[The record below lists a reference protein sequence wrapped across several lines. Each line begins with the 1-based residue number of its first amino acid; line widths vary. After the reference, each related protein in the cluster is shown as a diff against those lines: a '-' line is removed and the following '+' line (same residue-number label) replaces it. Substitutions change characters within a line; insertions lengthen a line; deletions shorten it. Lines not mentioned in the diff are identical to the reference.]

1 MLNIDMHAPENNVY
15 YGPAMSDWYSSAAGQ
30 AVLAQEAEALNQ
42 VLPDLFGYHLLQIG
56 SCGQDVLGSSR
67 ILHRMVMDVS
77 DCCKHEV
84 DGLASLCAFPDY
96 LPIASDSV
104 DAVLLYHS
112 LEFSQDPHQ
121 VLREVERVLVPEG
134 HVLIMGFNP
143 RSLWGLRARLNR
155 RGDIMPW
162 SGHFLNQPRLRDW
175 LSLLGFA
182 VLNVQPLCFQPPLK
196 HVGSSGGL
204 QFMTRW
210 GARWW
215 PYFCGVY
222 LMTARKKVSTM
233 TPIKPRWEPR
243 RRLVAG
249 LSEPASRGM
258 QRRNG

>member
-1 MLNIDMHAPENNVY
+1 MRGSENNKY
-15 YGPAMSDWYSSAAGQ
+15 YGPAMRDWYHSAAGQ
-30 AVLAQEAEALNQ
+30 TVLEQESAVLAR

-67 ILHRMVMDVS
+67 ITHRMVMDVS
-77 DCCKHEV
+77 DCCQYGV
-84 DGLASLCAFPDY
+84 DQQASLCACPDY

-112 LEFSQDPHQ
+112 LEFSPDPHQ
-121 VLREVERVLVPEG
+121 VLREIERVLVPEG
-134 HVLIMGFNP
+134 HVLVLGFNP
-143 RSLWGLRARLNR
+143 RSLWGMRALLHR
-155 RGDIMPW
+155 RGDTMPW
-162 SGHFLNQPRLRDW
+162 NGHFLNQPRLRDW
-175 LSLLGFA
+175 LSLLGFD
-182 VLNVQPLCFQPPLK
+182 VLHVQPLCFQPPLK
-196 HVGSSGGL
+196 HAGGGQGQKL
-204 QFMTRW
+204 MARW

-233 TPIKPRWEPR
+233 TPIKPRWRPQ

-258 QRRNG
+258 QRSG

>member
-1 MLNIDMHAPENNVY
+1 MHASENNVY
-15 YGPAMSDWYSSAAGQ
+15 YGPAMRDWYGSAAGQ
-30 AVLAQEAEALNQ
+30 VVLEQEARALNQ

-77 DCCKHEV
+77 DCSQHIA
-84 DGLASLCAFPDY
+84 DGFAGLCAVPDH

-143 RSLWGLRARLNR
+143 RSLWGLRAMMHR
-155 RGDIMPW
+155 RGDTMPW
-162 SGHFLNQPRLRDW
+162 NGKFVNQPRLRDW
-175 LSLLGFA
+175 LSLLGFD
-182 VLNVQPLCFQPPLK
+182 VQDVQPLCFQAPLK
-196 HVGSSGGL
+196 HVPKAGGL
-204 QFMTRW
+204 PFMARW
-210 GARWW
+210 GVRWW

-233 TPIKPRWEPR
+233 TPIKPRWQPR
-243 RRLVAG
+243 RRLVPG

-258 QRRNG
+258 QRNGRS

>member
-1 MLNIDMHAPENNVY
+1 MTMHAPANNVF
-15 YGPAMSDWYSSAAGQ
+15 YGPAMRDWYGSAAGQ
-30 AVLAQEAEALNQ
+30 AVLEQEAGALNQ

-77 DCCKHEV
+77 DCRQHDV
-84 DGLASLCAFPDY
+84 DGLASLCAFPDH

-143 RSLWGLRARLNR
+143 RSLWGLRAMLHR
-155 RGDIMPW
+155 RGDTMPW
-162 SGHFLNQPRLRDW
+162 NGHFLNQPRLRDW

-196 HVGSSGGL
+196 HVARTRGL
-204 QFMTRW
+204 QFMARW

-233 TPIKPRWEPR
+233 TPIKPRWQPR

-258 QRRNG
+258 QRNG